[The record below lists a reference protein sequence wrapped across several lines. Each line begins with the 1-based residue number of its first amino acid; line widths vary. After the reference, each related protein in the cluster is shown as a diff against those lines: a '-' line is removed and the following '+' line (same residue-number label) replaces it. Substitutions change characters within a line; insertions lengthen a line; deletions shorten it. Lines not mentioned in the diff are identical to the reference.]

1 MLIQLTV
8 NGRNHEILCPADEY
22 LADTLRNL
30 GYLSV
35 RQGCD
40 TGSCGACT
48 IHMNGIAILSCAT
61 LAAKAHGKKITTIEG
76 VQKQAEK
83 IGNLLVD
90 EGADQ
95 CGYCSSGLI
104 MNILYLESVVS
115 NPTDAEIKLYLN
127 GNLCRCTGYAGQFR
141 AVKRYF
147 EVKAYENS

>member
-1 MLIQLTV
+1 MLVKLTV
-8 NGRNHEILCPADEY
+8 NGTPMEVQCTPHDHLS
-22 LADTLRNL
+22 DTLRSL
-30 GYLSV
+30 GLLSV

-48 IHMNGIAILSCAT
+48 VHVDNRAMLSCIT
-61 LAAKAHGKKITTIEG
+61 LTAQMEGKSVTTLEG
-76 VQKQAEK
+76 VQEAARR

-104 MNILYLESVVS
+104 MNILYLESMVS
-115 NPTDAEIKLYLN
+115 DPTDADIRHYLN
-127 GNLCRCTGYAGQFR
+127 GNLCRCTGYAGQHR

-147 EVKAYENS
+147 EVKAHENR

>member
-8 NGRNHEILCPADEY
+8 NGNAHEIHCPAEEY
-22 LADTLRNL
+22 LSVTLRKL

-40 TGSCGACT
+40 TGNCGACT
-48 IHMNGIAILSCAT
+48 IHINGVAILSCIT
-61 LAAKAHGKKITTIEG
+61 LTAKAQGKVITTLEG
-76 VQKQAEK
+76 VPEK
-83 IGNLLVD
+83 ARAVGNLLVA

-104 MNILYLESVVS
+104 MNILYLESVVP
-115 NPTDAEIKLYLN
+115 NPTDEEIGRYLN
-127 GNLCRCTGYAGQFR
+127 GNLCRCTGYEGQLR

-147 EVKAYENS
+147 EVKSHENC